1 MVKQQLIQ
9 LVLLSISL
17 FKIGDIQA
25 NTPEQVVIAF
35 QQDYK
40 IWNDQ
45 VFQQSQRHETK
56 DIALFA
62 QKSWNELLKKY
73 TKPDFEGE
81 PIVFGSDSS
90 HDPEQ
95 EKIIA
100 IKTTGNI
107 SIVTTRFT
115 QRYYSPVYEYHLIKQ
130 NNSWY
135 LSQIFLVDEDG
146 SYPSL

>member
-1 MVKQQLIQ
+1 MKRQLIL
-9 LVLLSISL
+9 LVLLSISI
-17 FKIGDIQA
+17 FKIGAIQA
-25 NTPEQVVIAF
+25 HTPEQVVIAF
-35 QQDYK
+35 QYDYK

-45 VFQQSQRHETK
+45 SFQQSQSSETK
-56 DIALFA
+56 DTTLLA

-81 PIVFGSDSS
+81 PIAFGSESS

-100 IKTTGNI
+100 TEITENI
-107 SIVTTRFT
+107 AIVTTKVT
-115 QRYYSPVYEYHLIKQ
+115 QLYYSPIYEYHLVKQ

-146 SYPSL
+146 KYPSL

>member
-1 MVKQQLIQ
+1 MKRQLIL
-9 LVLLSISL
+9 LVLLSISI
-17 FKIGDIQA
+17 FKVGAIQA
-25 NTPEQVVIAF
+25 HTPEQVVIAF
-35 QQDYK
+35 QYDYK

-45 VFQQSQRHETK
+45 SFQQSQSSETK
-56 DIALFA
+56 DTTLLA

-81 PIVFGSDSS
+81 PIAFGSESS

-100 IKTTGNI
+100 TEITENI
-107 SIVTTRFT
+107 AIVTTKVT
-115 QRYYSPVYEYHLIKQ
+115 QLYYSPIYEYHLVKQ

-146 SYPSL
+146 KYPSL